1 MFNWGSV
8 PKQPPSIIEYYL
20 REATIC
26 LNRGAHRMSVVASA
40 CALNFGLDFVLRQRN
55 LVSKRRLLSLNKA
68 IENVEQEVSVRHSK
82 MLSKSSIEKCK
93 KVMHYRNAFAHPEDY
108 LEVKPSSQPHLYTL
122 KPKFATEPEKKQAY
136 EASQLYMRKELKKM
150 AKESFEITFNSI
162 KEALENLL
170 LP

>member
-68 IENVEQEVSVRHSK
+68 IEKVEQQVSVHHSK

-108 LEVKPSSQPHLYTL
+108 LEVKPSSRPHLYTL
-122 KPKFATEPEKKQAY
+122 KPKFATELEKKQAY
-136 EASQLYMRKELKKM
+136 EASQLHMRKELKTM